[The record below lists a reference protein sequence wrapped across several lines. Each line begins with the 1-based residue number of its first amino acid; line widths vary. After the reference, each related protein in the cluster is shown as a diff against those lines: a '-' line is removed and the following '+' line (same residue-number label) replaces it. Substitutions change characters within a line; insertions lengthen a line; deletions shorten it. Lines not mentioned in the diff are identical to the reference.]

1 MAHEDNLGITDIASQ
16 LATRMPTKGVPET
29 EVKQA
34 IRNTLHYAEKA
45 GILGELSDT
54 IEAQARGD
62 VQVSVLADALRKR

>member
-1 MAHEDNLGITDIASQ
+1 MAHDDNLGITDIAGQ
-16 LATRMPTKGVPET
+16 LATRMPTKGVPEG

-54 IEAQARGD
+54 IEAQAKGD
-62 VQVSVLADALRKR
+62 TQVNRLADALRNR